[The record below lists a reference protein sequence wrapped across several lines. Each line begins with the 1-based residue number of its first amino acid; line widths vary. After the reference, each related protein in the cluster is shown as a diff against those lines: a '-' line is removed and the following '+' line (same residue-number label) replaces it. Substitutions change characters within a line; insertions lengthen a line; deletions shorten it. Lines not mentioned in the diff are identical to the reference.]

1 LFSSLNRNNKLVFV
15 ALALWGVGEGLWWY
29 LLPVYI
35 EGLGATPVQ
44 IGMTL
49 SIAMIVMTLCF
60 IPSGWIADRF
70 SRRWIM
76 IGGWVMG
83 TIAILV
89 LAAAQTWQMAIPGL
103 ILYNLS
109 AFNMPA
115 MNAYVTAEIKS
126 GHDVRRAFTTVFS
139 GFTFGMVFSP
149 AVGGVLA
156 DIWGIRPL
164 LFLAFIA
171 FALSTFFILLIKD
184 QPIHR
189 AHVDQPPQPLSRN
202 RPFIALC
209 ATLGVSLL
217 VAHLGVPLAS
227 NFLRDARG
235 LNMGIIGAL
244 GSINSVGSLVLTL
257 GLGRWP
263 KSRTAALVLSQGTAA
278 AYSAIML
285 TVASVPALGLAMF
298 LRGGI
303 GAFRQLGAARLGELM
318 PVASMG
324 MGYGVF
330 QTMVNLAFTISP
342 YVAGWLYAANPFYPF
357 AASLVL
363 SLPTMLLMTL
373 VGRRLPAHRP
383 AEAAAPAQEAL

>member
-1 LFSSLNRNNKLVFV
+1 MFSTLNRNNKLVFA

-35 EGLGATPVQ
+35 EGLGASPVQ
-44 IGMTL
+44 IGMVL
-49 SIAMIVMTLCF
+49 SIAMIVMTLAF

-70 SRRWIM
+70 SRRLIM

-103 ILYNLS
+103 VLYNLS

-115 MNAYVTAEIKS
+115 MNAYVTAEIQS
-126 GHDVRRAFTTVFS
+126 GHDMRRAFTTVFS

-149 AVGGVLA
+149 VVGGMLA
-156 DIWGIRPL
+156 DVWGIRPL

-171 FALSTFFILLIKD
+171 FAISTICIVLIKD

-189 AHVDQPPQPLSRN
+189 AHPDQQPQPITRN

-209 ATLGVSLL
+209 VTLAVSML
-217 VAHLGVPLAS
+217 VAHIGIPLAS
-227 NFLRDARG
+227 NFMRDVRG
-235 LNMGIIGAL
+235 LSMGIIGAL
-244 GSINSVGSLVLTL
+244 GSINSIGSLVLTL

-263 KSRTAALVLSQGTAA
+263 KSRTTALVLAQSTTA

-285 TVASVPALGLAMF
+285 SVSAVPGLAVALF
-298 LRGGI
+298 LRGGL
-303 GAFRQLGAARLGELM
+303 GAFRQLGAARL
-318 PVASMG
+318 
-324 MGYGVF
+324 
-330 QTMVNLAFTISP
+330 
-342 YVAGWLYAANPFYPF
+342 W
-357 AASLVL
+357 
-363 SLPTMLLMTL
+363 
-373 VGRRLPAHRP
+373 
-383 AEAAAPAQEAL
+383 

>member
-1 LFSSLNRNNKLVFV
+1 VLSSLNRNNKLVFM

-44 IGMTL
+44 IGFTL
-49 SIAMIVMTLCF
+49 SVAMIVMTFCF

-70 SRRWIM
+70 SRRLIM
-76 IGGWVMG
+76 IAGWLMG
-83 TIAILV
+83 TISILI
-89 LAAAQTWQMAIPGL
+89 LAAAPTWQMAIPGL

-115 MNAYVTAEIKS
+115 MNAYVTAEIKT

-139 GFTFGMVFSP
+139 GFTLGMVLSP
-149 AVGGVLA
+149 ALGGFLA

-171 FALSTFFILLIKD
+171 FAISSVLIFMIKD
-184 QPIHR
+184 QAIHR
-189 AHVDQPPQPLSRN
+189 ARVDQKPQSLSRN

-209 ATLGVSLL
+209 AALGVSLL
-217 VAHLGVPLAS
+217 VAHVGIPLAS
-227 NFLRDARG
+227 NFMREVRS
-235 LNMGIIGAL
+235 LNMSVIGLL

-263 KSRTAALVLSQGTAA
+263 KSRTAALVLSQGTVA

-285 TVASVPALGLAMF
+285 TVASVPALALAMF
-298 LRGGI
+298 LRGGL

-318 PVASMG
+318 PVSSMG
-324 MGYGVF
+324 MGFGIF
-330 QTMVNLAFTISP
+330 QTVMNLAFTISP
-342 YVAGWLYAANPFYPF
+342 FVAGWLYAANPFYPF
-357 AASLVL
+357 AASLLL
-363 SLPTMLLMTL
+363 SLPAMLLMTV

-383 AEAAAPAQEAL
+383 AGAPPAEAH